1 MEVLSGSYQSV
12 EALETANPET
22 GVYVV
27 TENGHIYSWIKD
39 AENAID
45 LGVYQA
51 IKLSEES
58 VNYNNLSQILKNIS
72 NIRIPILNI
81 VKNHYIF
88 RTGII
93 SSELIGWSYTQPF
106 ELKKN
111 ETIVY
116 FNKGTDNNVAMI
128 SVSNSDGTEIDP
140 QVISVNSL
148 EQLYTFT
155 ASEDCYIML
164 SGATALISNVAIYTK
179 LNNQF
184 SDYILNNLI
193 ANNAL
198 IDFKNNNLITDNL
211 SLNKSSKTSFTIN
224 NNSDDIFK
232 KTCDVT
238 INSDGELSYNY
249 NFYFYRKFSVTS
261 DKINKIVAI
270 LDIKG
275 QPNENI
281 FFRLAKQ
288 KGLLIKNGDNLAN
301 INPDT
306 YTRFFIITD
315 DNSDLSNIEELQI
328 GILSTTPKPINTT
341 LNIRLLGFAINVN
354 ETYFSNNFLTLLD
367 YKNIFTPNVIQEKP
381 LDNIIHSGGFVNIFN
396 KIACFGDSLTAGQF
410 EANNTGS
417 TSYNNEPDY
426 SYPTQMKRILNNT
439 VLTFGR
445 GGACASNSDI
455 SVSESHSWLNIFQN
469 SAFTDDNK
477 CECYIL
483 ALGTNDIGYYGT
495 FDGNVETD
503 IDTSNY
509 NNNAKNSVGGYA
521 TIIQKIKELQPKA
534 KIFCC
539 AIPNTRNSLKTR
551 TEANQKISAICN
563 LFDNCY
569 FMDFQK
575 YGVQPDNVADYKSIY
590 YLGGHMSS
598 QGYYYWALQI
608 LSYIDYIIRNNPND
622 FKQIPF
628 IGTDL
633 SYN

>member
-1 MEVLSGSYQSV
+1 MK
-12 EALETANPET
+12 TANPET
-22 GVYVV
+22 GVYIVQ
-27 TENGHIYSWIKD
+27 EDGHVYSWTKNS
-39 AENAID
+39 ENAID

-81 VKNHYIF
+81 VNNHYIY

-93 SSELIGWSYTQPF
+93 SSELNGWSYTQPF
-106 ELKKN
+106 VLKKN

-116 FNKGTDNNVAMI
+116 YNKGSDQNVAMI
-128 SVSNSDGTEIDP
+128 STSNSDGSEIDP
-140 QVISVNSL
+140 KVICVNSL
-148 EQLYTFT
+148 EQIYTFT

-164 SGATALISNVAIYTK
+164 SGATSLISNVAIYTK
-179 LNNQF
+179 IDNQI
-184 SDYILNNLI
+184 SHYVLNNLI
-193 ANNAL
+193 ANNVL
-198 IDFKNNNLITDNL
+198 IDLKNNNLITYNM
-211 SLNKSSKTSFTIN
+211 SFNKSSNTSYNVT

-232 KTCDVT
+232 KICNVT
-238 INSDGELSYNY
+238 INSKDETSYGY
-249 NFYFYRKFSVTS
+249 NFYFFRKFPVSS
-261 DKINKIVAI
+261 EKINKITAVI
-270 LDIKG
+270 DIKG

-281 FFRLAKQ
+281 FFSLRKQ
-288 KGLLIKNGDNLAN
+288 NGALIKNGENFAN
-301 INPDT
+301 INTDT

-315 DNSDLSNIEELQI
+315 ENTNLSDIEELQI
-328 GILSTTPKPINTT
+328 GILSTTPKAINTT
-341 LNIRLLGFAINVN
+341 LNIRLLGFSINVD

-367 YKNIFTPNVIQEKP
+367 YKNIFMPEPHKEKP
-381 LDNIIHSGGFVNIFN
+381 LDNIIQSGGFVNIFN

-410 EANNTGS
+410 EANNTGK
-417 TSYNNEPDY
+417 TTYNTKTDF

-439 VLTFGR
+439 ILTFGR
-445 GGACASNSDI
+445 GGACASNSEI

-509 NNNAKNSVGGYA
+509 NNNAKNSVGGYS
-521 TIIQKIKELQPKA
+521 TIIQKVIELQPKA

-539 AIPNTRNSLKTR
+539 AIPNTRNSLETR
-551 TEANQKISAICN
+551 TEANKKISAICD

-569 FMDFQK
+569 FMDFQTF
-575 YGVQPDNVADYKSIY
+575 GVQPDDVDEYKSIY